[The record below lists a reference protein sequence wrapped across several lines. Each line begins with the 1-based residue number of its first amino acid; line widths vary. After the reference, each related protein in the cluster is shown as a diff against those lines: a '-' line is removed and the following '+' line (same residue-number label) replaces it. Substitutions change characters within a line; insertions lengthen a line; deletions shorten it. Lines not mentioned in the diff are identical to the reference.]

1 MSILNFLQ
9 SGTNG
14 GSLTGSLV
22 MIGLMIV
29 IFYFFLIRP
38 QKKQEKE
45 TKRMIDALKKGD
57 KIVTIG
63 GIYGTV
69 FSVKDSTVVVKVDD
83 STKIEFT
90 KTAISRVVTEA
101 PAEAPAKAEEPAEEP
116 AEEAE
121 KAPAKKATAK
131 KSTTKKA
138 SKAK

>member
-9 SGTNG
+9 NGTNG

-90 KTAISRVVTEA
+90 KTAISKVVTEA
-101 PAEAPAKAEEPAEEP
+101 PAEAPAKAEEP

>member
-9 SGTNG
+9 TGDTTNQG
-14 GSLTGSLV
+14 GGLMGSLI

-45 TKRMIDALKKGD
+45 TKKMIDALKKGD

-63 GIYGTV
+63 GIYGVV
-69 FSVKDSTVVVKVDD
+69 FSVKDTTVVVKVDD

-90 KTAISRVVTEA
+90 KNAISRVVTEA
-101 PAEAPAKAEEPAEEP
+101 ETSSKEETVEEEAPAKKTA
-116 AEEAE
+116 
-121 KAPAKKATAK
+121 AKKTT
-131 KSTTKKA
+131 TTKKA
-138 SKAK
+138 SKAKK

>member
-9 SGTNG
+9 NGTNG

>member
-9 SGTNG
+9 NGTNG

-101 PAEAPAKAEEPAEEP
+101 PAEAPAKAEEPAEE
-116 AEEAE
+116 AE

>member
-9 SGTNG
+9 NGTNG

-57 KIVTIG
+57 KIGVVGETFEEELTQEPHLHLEFEQSG
-63 GIYGTV
+63 K
-69 FSVKDSTVVVKVDD
+69 SVNPLDFLSKESV
-83 STKIEFT
+83 
-90 KTAISRVVTEA
+90 
-101 PAEAPAKAEEPAEEP
+101 
-116 AEEAE
+116 
-121 KAPAKKATAK
+121 ATLLED
-131 KSTTKKA
+131 TNFEDA
-138 SKAK
+138 S

>member
-90 KTAISRVVTEA
+90 KTAVSRVVTEA
-101 PAEAPAKAEEPAEEP
+101 PAEAPAKAEEP

>member
-1 MSILNFLQ
+1 MSILSFLQ
-9 SGTNG
+9 NGTNG

-101 PAEAPAKAEEPAEEP
+101 PAEAPAKAEEPAEE
-116 AEEAE
+116 AE

>member
-101 PAEAPAKAEEPAEEP
+101 PAEAPAKAEEPAEE
-116 AEEAE
+116 AE

>member
-9 SGTNG
+9 SGANG

-101 PAEAPAKAEEPAEEP
+101 PAEAPAKAEEPAEE
-116 AEEAE
+116 AE
-121 KAPAKKATAK
+121 KASAKKATAK

>member
-9 SGTNG
+9 NGTNG

-90 KTAISRVVTEA
+90 KTAVSRVVTEA
-101 PAEAPAKAEEPAEEP
+101 PAEAPAKAEEP

>member
-9 SGTNG
+9 SGANG

-101 PAEAPAKAEEPAEEP
+101 PAEAPAKAEEPAEE
-116 AEEAE
+116 AE

>member
-1 MSILNFLQ
+1 
-9 SGTNG
+9 
-14 GSLTGSLV
+14 
-22 MIGLMIV
+22 MIV

-101 PAEAPAKAEEPAEEP
+101 PAEAPAKAEEPAEE
-116 AEEAE
+116 AE

>member
-1 MSILNFLQ
+1 MSILNFLDN
-9 SGTNG
+9 GTNG

-101 PAEAPAKAEEPAEEP
+101 PAEAPAKAEEPAEE
-116 AEEAE
+116 AE

>member
-9 SGTNG
+9 NGTNG

-101 PAEAPAKAEEPAEEP
+101 PAEAPAKAEEPAEE
-116 AEEAE
+116 AE
-121 KAPAKKATAK
+121 KASAKKATAK

>member
-9 SGTNG
+9 SGANG

>member
-9 SGTNG
+9 NGTNG

-101 PAEAPAKAEEPAEEP
+101 PAETPAKAEEP

>member
-90 KTAISRVVTEA
+90 KTAISRVVTET
-101 PAEAPAKAEEPAEEP
+101 PAEAPAKAEEP